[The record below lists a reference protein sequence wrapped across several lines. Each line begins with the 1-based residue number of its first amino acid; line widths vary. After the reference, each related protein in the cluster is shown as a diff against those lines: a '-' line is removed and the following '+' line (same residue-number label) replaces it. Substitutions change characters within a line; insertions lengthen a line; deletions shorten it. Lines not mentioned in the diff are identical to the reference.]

1 MTIMDYNT
9 LNKVRIH
16 ASIEILIYINKR
28 EWKISLTV
36 ERQLNAEGMM
46 GVKKMGAK
54 ISGQMFDEDRIF
66 TLSKYVKYITTN

>member
-1 MTIMDYNT
+1 MDYNT

-36 ERQLNAEGMM
+36 ERQLLNAEGMM

>member
-1 MTIMDYNT
+1 MENLPYSRVPTTKCRRND
-9 LNKVRIH
+9 
-16 ASIEILIYINKR
+16 
-28 EWKISLTV
+28 
-36 ERQLNAEGMM
+36 